1 MIVREV
7 KFHCQTC
14 NMDLITLDRITIFF
28 KYCINREI
36 RKYRRHVKK
45 GHEVVTTESFVLYED
60 GMITRINV
68 DDSVSKHILEN
79 EIIIP

>member
-1 MIVREV
+1 MILKELRYY
-7 KFHCQTC
+7 CQTC
-14 NMDLITLDRITIFF
+14 NIELITLDRITLLF
-28 KYCINREI
+28 KYCLNREI

-45 GHEVVTTESFVLYED
+45 GYEVVTIESFVLYED

-68 DDSVSKHILEN
+68 DDYISKHILEN